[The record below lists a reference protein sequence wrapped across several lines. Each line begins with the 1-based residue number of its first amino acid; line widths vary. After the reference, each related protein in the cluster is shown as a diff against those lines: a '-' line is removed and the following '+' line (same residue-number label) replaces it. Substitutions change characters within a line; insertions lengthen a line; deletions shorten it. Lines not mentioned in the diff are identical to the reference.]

1 MLLPTCSRR
10 PARTLIPLLVF
21 IKHYLISHIRQL
33 LAAHLPRKMIRV
45 TLLVEAALPVISV
58 DRNRSRDSHSPVKL
72 APNSKT

>member
-58 DRNRSRDSHSPVKL
+58 DRSRDSHSPVKL